1 MITKM
6 KKLALLVYHK
16 EYAAFLESL
25 REVEC
30 AMRRLCAF
38 GGCGGECSA
47 NYRRALN
54 RWRGMGE

>member
-25 REVEC
+25 REV
-30 AMRRLCAF
+30 
-38 GGCGGECSA
+38 GVVHI
-47 NYRRALN
+47 
-54 RWRGMGE
+54 